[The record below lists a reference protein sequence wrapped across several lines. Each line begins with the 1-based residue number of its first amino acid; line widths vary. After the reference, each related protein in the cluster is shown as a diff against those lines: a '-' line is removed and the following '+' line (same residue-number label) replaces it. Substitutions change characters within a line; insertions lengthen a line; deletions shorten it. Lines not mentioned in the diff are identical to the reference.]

1 MAKGAGLVG
10 RVSLSLWHSV
20 SGSWPSFGGMFLG
33 RNTKI
38 SIKGSSAKGHV
49 VSAADFEIPPNE
61 KGISEYS
68 EFFPHGVCGYQA
80 KPRLLFVSAAIK
92 QFQIHKEIAGSLF
105 QSRPSVIEG
114 GPVVPDLKS

>member
-38 SIKGSSAKGHV
+38 SIQGSSAKGHV

-68 EFFPHGVCGYQA
+68 EFSLMAYVVI
-80 KPRLLFVSAAIK
+80 RLSHVFCLLV
-92 QFQIHKEIAGSLF
+92 L
-105 QSRPSVIEG
+105 
-114 GPVVPDLKS
+114 L